1 MSQKENT
8 AIKSWLTANGYTFK
22 TYEGMDG
29 IMVNTNYDGEH
40 PKAET
45 FKAHYHIEQYVGR
58 FHKTVKTEPRGH
70 WTGLWIWSR

>member
-1 MSQKENT
+1 MTSKENT
-8 AIKSWLTANGYTFK
+8 TIKSWLTANGYTFK
-22 TYEGMDG
+22 TYAGMDG

-70 WTGLWIWSR
+70 WTAIWIW